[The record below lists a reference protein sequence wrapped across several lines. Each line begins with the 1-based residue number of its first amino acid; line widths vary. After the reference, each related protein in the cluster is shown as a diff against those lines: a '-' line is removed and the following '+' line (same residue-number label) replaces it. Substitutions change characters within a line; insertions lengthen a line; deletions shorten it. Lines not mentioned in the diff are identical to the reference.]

1 MYKRQ
6 EDVSITYGQCLGEA
20 LGDKAGVVRMASAE
34 ASCGGACVEAVVDLS
49 NRPFLGND
57 LRFAGELVGDLAA
70 EMVDH
75 VFMSIAFNAGL
86 TLHLRTLEGGGSAE
100 DTLLAAVAAFGACL
114 GECVSVDPRRAGRVA
129 SSKGTLSV

>member
-1 MYKRQ
+1 
-6 EDVSITYGQCLGEA
+6 
-20 LGDKAGVVRMASAE
+20 MASAE
-34 ASCGGACVEAVVDLS
+34 ASSGGARVEAVVDLS

-75 VFMSIAFNAGL
+75 VFMSIAFNAGI
-86 TLHLRTLEGGGSAE
+86 TLHLRALEDGGSDE
-100 DTLLAAVAAFGACL
+100 DTLTAAVLAFGACL
-114 GECVSVDPRRAGRVA
+114 RECVAVDPRRAGRVA

>member
-1 MYKRQ
+1 
-6 EDVSITYGQCLGEA
+6 
-20 LGDKAGVVRMASAE
+20 MASAS
-34 ASCGGACVEAVVDLS
+34 ARRGDALVEAVVDLS
-49 NRPFLGND
+49 NRPYLGND
-57 LRFAGELVGDLAA
+57 LAFEGELVGDLSA

-86 TLHLRTLEGGGSAE
+86 TLHLRTLEVGGSDE
-100 DTLLAAVAAFGACL
+100 DTLLAAVSAFGACL